1 MQRISSSQKL
11 LNCLKNMKIN
21 KIITFALLALG
32 LTAMACA
39 GKKSSAEEST
49 TEEVSPKAAVVY
61 FSASGITKKQ
71 AERLGEYLHIPVNE
85 ILPKEPYTEADLD
98 WRDENS
104 RSSRENADETLRPL
118 MADTIPGLD
127 DVKTVFIGFPIWW
140 DRYPNI
146 VATFM
151 ETHRKQLQGKTV
163 VPFATSGSS
172 TIDNSVKTMGL
183 HFPFVTVGNG
193 LLMNDV
199 SDAQIDEWAQ
209 PYL

>member
-1 MQRISSSQKL
+1 MKFTRIL
-11 LNCLKNMKIN
+11 
-21 KIITFALLALG
+21 TFALLTLV
-32 LTAMACA
+32 LTAVACG
-39 GKKSSAEEST
+39 GKKQASDTDTIPAAED
-49 TEEVSPKAAVVY
+49 SPKAAVVY
-61 FSASGITKKQ
+61 FSASGVTKAQ
-71 AERLGEYLHIPVNE
+71 AERLGKHLNLPVYE
-85 ILPKEPYTEADLD
+85 IVPAERYSEADLD

-104 RSSRENADETLRPL
+104 RSSRENADETILPVL
-118 MADTIPGLD
+118 ADSITGLD
-127 DVKTVFIGFPIWW
+127 KVTTVFIGFPVWW

-146 VATFM
+146 VASFM
-151 ETHRKQLQGKTV
+151 QRHKNELAGKTV

>member
-1 MQRISSSQKL
+1 MKL
-11 LNCLKNMKIN
+11 TKIL
-21 KIITFALLALG
+21 TLALLALAF
-32 LTAMACA
+32 TAACA
-39 GKKSSAEEST
+39 GKKDSKSEAVEAQ
-49 TEEVSPKAAVVY
+49 AADTPAAIVY
-61 FSASGITKKQ
+61 FSATGNTRAQ
-71 AERLGEYLHIPVNE
+71 AQRLGKRLGLPVHE
-85 ILPKEPYTEADLD
+85 IVPAEVYTEADLD

-104 RSSRENADETLRPL
+104 RSSRESADSTLRPP

-127 DVKTVFIGFPIWW
+127 GVKTVFLGYPVWW
-140 DRYPNI
+140 NRYPNI
-146 VATFM
+146 IATFM
-151 ETHRKQLQGKTV
+151 ERHKKQLEGKRI

-172 TIDNSVKTMGL
+172 TINNSVKTMGL

>member
-1 MQRISSSQKL
+1 M
-11 LNCLKNMKIN
+11 
-21 KIITFALLALG
+21 ALG
-32 LTAMACA
+32 LTAMSCA
-39 GKKSSAEEST
+39 GKKAAAEEST
-49 TEEVSPKAAVVY
+49 SEEVSPKAMVVY
-61 FSASGITKKQ
+61 FSASGNTKKQ
-71 AERLGEYLHIPVNE
+71 AERLGKYLDIPVKE
-85 ILPKEPYTEADLD
+85 IVPQQPYTDADLD

-104 RSSRENADETLRPL
+104 RSSREQADETLRPL
-118 MADTIPGLD
+118 MADSIPGLEN
-127 DVKTVFIGFPIWW
+127 VKTVFVGYPIWW
-140 DRYPNI
+140 NRYPNI

-151 ETHRKQLQGKTV
+151 ETHRNQLQGKTI